1 MNQSVI
7 YLHVIPLRRITMPN
21 NNKESESKK
30 RIIEGLEIIVDEA
43 ESAAKSAMRKAGAD
57 SIGENLKESIES
69 VLAAREKVLMV
80 RLNKESL
87 IRIDELV
94 ESQLVKSRSEAAAFL
109 IGEGIQRRHS
119 LFDRIAQK
127 VENIRKAK
135 QELHNLLSEDESLN
149 DFNKNNSKD
158 SG

>member
-1 MNQSVI
+1 MAN
-7 YLHVIPLRRITMPN
+7 TN
-21 NNKESESKK
+21 NENESKK

-43 ESAAKSAMRKAGAD
+43 KSAAKSAIRKTGAD
-57 SIGENLKESIES
+57 SIGENLKESVEN
-69 VLAAREKVLMV
+69 VLAAREKVVMV

-94 ESQLVKSRSEAAAFL
+94 EAQLVKSRSEGAAFL
-109 IGEGIQRRHS
+109 IGEGIQRRHG

-135 QELHNLLSEDESLN
+135 EELHNLLAQDESLDN
-149 DFNKNNSKD
+149 LDTNNSNHP
-158 SG
+158 

>member
-1 MNQSVI
+1 MTN
-7 YLHVIPLRRITMPN
+7 T
-21 NNKESESKK
+21 NKENENKK

-43 ESAAKSAMRKAGAD
+43 KSAAKSAIRKTGAD
-57 SIGENLKESIES
+57 SIGENLKETVEN
-69 VLAAREKVLMV
+69 VLAAREKVVMV

-94 ESQLVKSRSEAAAFL
+94 EAQLVKSRSEGAAFL
-109 IGEGIQRRHS
+109 IGEGIQRRHG

-135 QELHNLLSEDESLN
+135 EELHNLLAQDESLDN
-149 DFNKNNSKD
+149 LDTNNSNHF
-158 SG
+158 

>member
-1 MNQSVI
+1 MTN
-7 YLHVIPLRRITMPN
+7 T
-21 NNKESESKK
+21 NKENENKK

-43 ESAAKSAMRKAGAD
+43 KSAAKSAIRKTGAD
-57 SIGENLKESIES
+57 SIRENLKETVEN
-69 VLAAREKVLMV
+69 VLAAREKVVMV

-94 ESQLVKSRSEAAAFL
+94 ESQLVKSRSEGAAFL
-109 IGEGIQRRHS
+109 IGEGIQRRHG

-135 QELHNLLSEDESLN
+135 EELHNLLAQDESLDN
-149 DFNKNNSKD
+149 LDTHNSKN
-158 SG
+158 S

>member
-1 MNQSVI
+1 MTN
-7 YLHVIPLRRITMPN
+7 T
-21 NNKESESKK
+21 NKENENKK

-43 ESAAKSAMRKAGAD
+43 KSAAKSAIRKTGAD
-57 SIGENLKESIES
+57 SIRENLKETVEN
-69 VLAAREKVLMV
+69 VLAAREKVVMV

-94 ESQLVKSRSEAAAFL
+94 EAQLVKSRSEGAAFL
-109 IGEGIQRRHS
+109 IGEGIQRRHG

-135 QELHNLLSEDESLN
+135 EELHNLLAQDESLDN
-149 DFNKNNSKD
+149 LDTNNSNH
-158 SG
+158 S

>member
-1 MNQSVI
+1 
-7 YLHVIPLRRITMPN
+7 MPN
-21 NNKESESKK
+21 NETGNDSKK

-43 ESAAKSAMRKAGAD
+43 KSVAKSAIRKTGAD
-57 SIGENLKESIES
+57 SLRENLKESVET
-69 VLAAREKVLMV
+69 VLLAREKVVMV

-87 IRIDELV
+87 KRIDELV

-109 IGEGIQRRHS
+109 IGEGIQRRHG

-135 QELHNLLSEDESLN
+135 EELHNLLSEDESLEHMDADASN
-149 DFNKNNSKD
+149 PS
-158 SG
+158 

>member
-1 MNQSVI
+1 MAN
-7 YLHVIPLRRITMPN
+7 T
-21 NNKESESKK
+21 NKENENKK

-43 ESAAKSAMRKAGAD
+43 KSAAKSAIRKTGAD
-57 SIGENLKESIES
+57 SIRENLKETVEN
-69 VLAAREKVLMV
+69 VLAAREKVVMV

-94 ESQLVKSRSEAAAFL
+94 EAQLVKSRSEGAAFL
-109 IGEGIQRRHS
+109 IGEGIQRRHG

-135 QELHNLLSEDESLN
+135 EELHNLLAQDESLDN
-149 DFNKNNSKD
+149 LDTNNSNHF
-158 SG
+158 

>member
-1 MNQSVI
+1 
-7 YLHVIPLRRITMPN
+7 MPN
-21 NNKESESKK
+21 NENENASKK

-43 ESAAKSAMRKAGAD
+43 KSVAKSAIHKTGAD
-57 SIGENLKESIES
+57 SLGESLKETVES
-69 VLAAREKVLMV
+69 VLLAREKVVMV

-87 IRIDELV
+87 KRIDELV

-109 IGEGIQRRHS
+109 IGEGIQRRHG

-135 QELHNLLSEDESLN
+135 EELHNLLSEDESL
-149 DFNKNNSKD
+149 
-158 SG
+158 

>member
-1 MNQSVI
+1 MTN
-7 YLHVIPLRRITMPN
+7 T
-21 NNKESESKK
+21 NKENESKK

-43 ESAAKSAMRKAGAD
+43 KSAAKSAIRKAGAD
-57 SIGENLKESIES
+57 SIGENLKESVEN
-69 VLAAREKVLMV
+69 VLAAREKVVMV

-94 ESQLVKSRSEAAAFL
+94 EAQLVKSRSEGAAFL
-109 IGEGIQRRHS
+109 IGEGIQRRHG

-135 QELHNLLSEDESLN
+135 EELHNLLAQDESLDN
-149 DFNKNNSKD
+149 LDTHNSKN
-158 SG
+158 S

>member
-1 MNQSVI
+1 MNGSVI

-43 ESAAKSAMRKAGAD
+43 KSAAKSAIRKTGAD
-57 SIGENLKESIES
+57 SIGENLKESVES
-69 VLAAREKVLMV
+69 VLAAREKVVMV

-87 IRIDELV
+87 MRIDELV

-109 IGEGIQRRHS
+109 IGEGIQRRNG

-127 VENIRKAK
+127 VDNIRKAK
-135 QELHNLLSEDESLN
+135 EELHNLLSEEESLN
-149 DFNKNNSKD
+149 DLDTNNSKR
-158 SG
+158 S

>member
-1 MNQSVI
+1 
-7 YLHVIPLRRITMPN
+7 MPN
-21 NNKESESKK
+21 NENENASKK

-43 ESAAKSAMRKAGAD
+43 KSVAKSAIHKTGAD
-57 SIGENLKESIES
+57 SLGESLKETVES
-69 VLAAREKVLMV
+69 VLLAREKVVMV

-87 IRIDELV
+87 KRIDELV

-109 IGEGIQRRHS
+109 IGEGIQRRHG

-135 QELHNLLSEDESLN
+135 EELHNLLAQDESLDN
-149 DFNKNNSKD
+149 LDTHNSKN
-158 SG
+158 S

>member
-1 MNQSVI
+1 MAN
-7 YLHVIPLRRITMPN
+7 TN
-21 NNKESESKK
+21 NENESKK

-43 ESAAKSAMRKAGAD
+43 KSAAKSAIRKAGAD
-57 SIGENLKESIES
+57 SIGETLKESVES
-69 VLAAREKVLMV
+69 VLAAREKVVMV

-94 ESQLVKSRSEAAAFL
+94 EAQLVKSRSEGAAFL
-109 IGEGIQRRHS
+109 IGEGIQRRHG

-135 QELHNLLSEDESLN
+135 EELHNLLAQDESLDN
-149 DFNKNNSKD
+149 LDTNNSNHP
-158 SG
+158 

>member
-1 MNQSVI
+1 
-7 YLHVIPLRRITMPN
+7 MPN
-21 NNKESESKK
+21 NENENASKK

-43 ESAAKSAMRKAGAD
+43 KSVAKSAIHKTGAD
-57 SIGENLKESIES
+57 SLGESLKETVES
-69 VLAAREKVLMV
+69 VLLAREKVVMV

-87 IRIDELV
+87 KRIDELV

-109 IGEGIQRRHS
+109 IGEGIQRRNG

-135 QELHNLLSEDESLN
+135 EELHNLLSEDESL
-149 DFNKNNSKD
+149 
-158 SG
+158 

>member
-1 MNQSVI
+1 
-7 YLHVIPLRRITMPN
+7 
-21 NNKESESKK
+21 
-30 RIIEGLEIIVDEA
+30 
-43 ESAAKSAMRKAGAD
+43 
-57 SIGENLKESIES
+57 
-69 VLAAREKVLMV
+69 MV